1 MARITVK
8 GVINAGGKV
17 RSVFL
22 VKQYSRVL
30 NKLLHVYLI
39 FHFKIL
45 IVVNICMGVLYV
57 VLSLPH
63 N

>member
-8 GVINAGGKV
+8 GVINVGGKV

-22 VKQYSRVL
+22 VKQYNRVL

-45 IVVNICMGVLYV
+45 IVVNICMGVL
-57 VLSLPH
+57 
-63 N
+63 